1 MRRISGKNLKIHHN
15 GVREF
20 SSFSK
25 LEQKEFMIREK
36 IKVFSE
42 SARFQNFIIGLII
55 FNSITIGLETS
66 DQIMT
71 SFGSTLLL
79 IDRIILA
86 IFVVEIGLK
95 LYAYRLS
102 FFRSGW
108 NIFDFTIVAIALLP
122 ASGALAVLRS
132 LRIFR
137 SLRLI
142 KNVPKLRFIVE
153 SLFHSLPSLLWIFV
167 LLALVF
173 YVFAVI
179 GTKLF
184 SAEFPAWF
192 GTLGASMFSLF
203 QIMTLEGWAEI
214 SRAVMEKYPLA
225 NIYFILFILL
235 ASYTTLNIFIA
246 IVVNTMSEV
255 QKKISTENVDRIE
268 TLIQDENEELRNDIK
283 LLKEQIIRMEE
294 KLTRRNN

>member
-1 MRRISGKNLKIHHN
+1 MREKVKNL
-15 GVREF
+15 V
-20 SSFSK
+20 
-25 LEQKEFMIREK
+25 
-36 IKVFSE
+36 E
-42 SARFQNFIIGLII
+42 SIAFQNTIISLIV
-55 FNSITIGLETS
+55 FNSITIGMETS
-66 DQIMT
+66 YTIMS
-71 SFGSTLLL
+71 SFGNTLLL
-79 IDRIILA
+79 IDKIILA
-86 IFVVEIGLK
+86 VFVVEILLK
-95 LYAYRLS
+95 LCAYGFG
-102 FFRSGW
+102 FFKSGW
-108 NIFDFTIVAIALLP
+108 NVFDFSIVAIALLP
-122 ASGALAVLRS
+122 ASGSLAILRA

-142 KNVPKLRFIVE
+142 KNVPRLRFIVE

-184 SAEFPAWF
+184 GTAFPEWF
-192 GTLGASMFSLF
+192 GNIGASLFSLF

-214 SRAVMEKYPLA
+214 SRSVMNVYPLS

-255 QKKISTENVDRIE
+255 QQKTSSESVEKIENFI
-268 TLIQDENEELRNDIK
+268 LDENEELKQDIR
-283 LLKEQIIRMEE
+283 LLKEQILKMEE
-294 KLTRRNN
+294 KLLRR

>member
-1 MRRISGKNLKIHHN
+1 MN
-15 GVREF
+15 
-20 SSFSK
+20 
-25 LEQKEFMIREK
+25 REK
-36 IKVFSE
+36 VKQFVE
-42 SARFQNFIIGLII
+42 SNAFQNAIIGLIV
-55 FNSITIGLETS
+55 FNSFTIGLETS
-66 DQIMT
+66 SDIMS
-71 SFGSTLLL
+71 SFGNTLLL
-79 IDRIILA
+79 IDKIILA
-86 IFVVEIGLK
+86 VFVIEISMK
-95 LYAYRLS
+95 LYVYKLN
-102 FFRSGW
+102 FFKGGW
-108 NIFDFTIVAIALLP
+108 NIFDFSIVAIALLP
-122 ASGALAVLRS
+122 ASGSLAILRA

-142 KNVPKLRFIVE
+142 KNVPRLRFIVE

-184 SAEFPAWF
+184 GTAFPEWF
-192 GTLGASMFSLF
+192 GNIGASLFSLF

-214 SRAVMEKYPLA
+214 SRSVMNVYPLS

-255 QKKISTENVDRIE
+255 QQKTSNESVAKIENFI
-268 TLIQDENEELRNDIK
+268 LDENEELKQDIK
-283 LLKEQIIRMEE
+283 LLKEQILKMEE
-294 KLTRRNN
+294 KLLRK

>member
-1 MRRISGKNLKIHHN
+1 MT
-15 GVREF
+15 
-20 SSFSK
+20 
-25 LEQKEFMIREK
+25 REK
-36 IKVFSE
+36 IKQLCE
-42 SARFQNFIIGLII
+42 STGFQNFIIGLII
-55 FNSITIGLETS
+55 FNSITIGFETS
-66 DQIMT
+66 ENIMS

-79 IDRIILA
+79 IDKIILA
-86 IFVVEIGLK
+86 VFVVEIVLK
-95 LYAYRLS
+95 LYAYGFS
-102 FFRSGW
+102 FFRNGW
-108 NIFDFTIVAIALLP
+108 NVFDFSIVAVALLP

-184 SAEFPAWF
+184 SSEFPAWF
-192 GTLGASMFSLF
+192 GTLGASMFTLF

-214 SRAVMEKYPLA
+214 SRDIMSVYPLA

-255 QKKISTENVDRIE
+255 QQKVASEKVDKIE
-268 TLIQDENEELRNDIK
+268 TIIQDENEELRNDIK

-294 KLTRRNN
+294 KLTKRNN

>member
-1 MRRISGKNLKIHHN
+1 MN
-15 GVREF
+15 
-20 SSFSK
+20 
-25 LEQKEFMIREK
+25 REK
-36 IKVFSE
+36 VKQFVEKNSV
-42 SARFQNFIIGLII
+42 QNFIIILII
-55 FNSITIGLETS
+55 FNSITIGMETS
-66 DQIMT
+66 SVIMT
-71 SFGSTLLL
+71 TFGSTLLL
-79 IDRIILA
+79 IDKIILA
-86 IFVVEIGLK
+86 IFVIEILLK
-95 LYAYRLS
+95 LYAYGLG
-102 FFRSGW
+102 FFKSGW
-108 NIFDFTIVAIALLP
+108 NIFDFSIVAIALLP
-122 ASGALAVLRS
+122 ASGSLAILRA

-142 KNVPKLRFIVE
+142 KNVPRLRFIVE

-184 SAEFPAWF
+184 GTAFPEWF
-192 GTLGASMFSLF
+192 GNIGASLFSLF

-214 SRAVMEKYPLA
+214 SRSVMNVYPLS

-255 QKKISTENVDRIE
+255 QQKTSNESVDKIENFIM
-268 TLIQDENEELRNDIK
+268 DENEELKQDIR
-283 LLKEQIIRMEE
+283 LLKEQILKMEE
-294 KLTRRNN
+294 KLLRK

>member
-1 MRRISGKNLKIHHN
+1 MN
-15 GVREF
+15 
-20 SSFSK
+20 
-25 LEQKEFMIREK
+25 REK
-36 IKVFSE
+36 VKQFVEKNSV
-42 SARFQNFIIGLII
+42 QNFIIILII
-55 FNSITIGLETS
+55 FNSITIGMETS
-66 DQIMT
+66 SVIMT
-71 SFGSTLLL
+71 TFGSTLLL
-79 IDRIILA
+79 IDKIILA
-86 IFVVEIGLK
+86 IFVIEILLK
-95 LYAYRLS
+95 LYAYGLG
-102 FFRSGW
+102 FFKSGW
-108 NIFDFTIVAIALLP
+108 NIFDFSIVAIALLP
-122 ASGALAVLRS
+122 ASGSLAILRA

-142 KNVPKLRFIVE
+142 KNVPRLRFIVE

-184 SAEFPAWF
+184 GTAFPEWF
-192 GTLGASMFSLF
+192 GNIGASLFSLF

-214 SRAVMEKYPLA
+214 SRSVMNVYPFS

-255 QKKISTENVDRIE
+255 QQKTSKESVEKIENFI
-268 TLIQDENEELRNDIK
+268 IDENEELKQDIR
-283 LLKEQIIRMEE
+283 LLKEQILKMEE
-294 KLTRRNN
+294 RLLRK

>member
-1 MRRISGKNLKIHHN
+1 MS
-15 GVREF
+15 
-20 SSFSK
+20 
-25 LEQKEFMIREK
+25 REK
-36 IKVFSE
+36 VKQFVEKNSV
-42 SARFQNFIIGLII
+42 QNFIIALII
-55 FNSITIGLETS
+55 FNSITIGMETS
-66 DQIMT
+66 SAVMN
-71 SFGSTLLL
+71 SVGSTLLL
-79 IDRIILA
+79 IDKIILA
-86 IFVVEIGLK
+86 IFVIEILLK
-95 LYAYRLS
+95 LYAYGFD
-102 FFRSGW
+102 FFKSGW
-108 NIFDFTIVAIALLP
+108 NIFDFSIVAIALLP
-122 ASGALAVLRS
+122 ASGSLAILRA

-142 KNVPKLRFIVE
+142 KNVPRLRFIVE

-184 SAEFPAWF
+184 GTAFPEWF
-192 GTLGASMFSLF
+192 GNIGASLFSLF

-214 SRAVMEKYPLA
+214 SRSVMNVYPLS

-255 QKKISTENVDRIE
+255 QQKTSKESVDKIENFI
-268 TLIQDENEELRNDIK
+268 IDENEELRQDIK
-283 LLKEQIIRMEE
+283 LLKEQILKMEE
-294 KLTRRNN
+294 KLLRK

>member
-1 MRRISGKNLKIHHN
+1 ML
-15 GVREF
+15 
-20 SSFSK
+20 
-25 LEQKEFMIREK
+25 REK
-36 IKVFSE
+36 IKVFTE
-42 SARFQNFIIGLII
+42 NARFQNFIIGLIV
-55 FNSITIGLETS
+55 FNAITIGFETS
-66 DQIMT
+66 DKIMS
-71 SFGSTLLL
+71 SFGSELLL
-79 IDRIILA
+79 IDKIILI
-86 IFVVEIGLK
+86 IFVVELGLK
-95 LYAYRLS
+95 LYANRLS
-102 FFRSGW
+102 FFRNGW
-108 NIFDFTIVAIALLP
+108 NIFDFSIVAVALLP
-122 ASGALAVLRS
+122 ASGIFAVLRS

-184 SAEFPAWF
+184 SDMFPQWF
-192 GTLGASMFSLF
+192 GTLGASMFTLF
-203 QIMTLEGWAEI
+203 QIMTLEGWADI
-214 SRAVMEKYPLA
+214 SREIMGRYPLA

-255 QKKISTENVDRIE
+255 QQKISTENVDKIE
-268 TLIQDENEELRNDIK
+268 TIIQDENVELRNDIRM
-283 LLKEQIIRMEE
+283 LKEQIIKLEE
-294 KLTRRNN
+294 KITKRVI

>member
-1 MRRISGKNLKIHHN
+1 
-15 GVREF
+15 
-20 SSFSK
+20 
-25 LEQKEFMIREK
+25 MIREK
-36 IKVFSE
+36 VKNFVE
-42 SARFQNFIIGLII
+42 SNAFQNTIISLIV
-55 FNSITIGLETS
+55 FNSITIGMETS
-66 DQIMT
+66 SAIMS
-71 SFGSTLLL
+71 SFGNTLLL
-79 IDRIILA
+79 IDKIILA
-86 IFVVEIGLK
+86 VFVIEISLK
-95 LYAYRLS
+95 LYVYRLG
-102 FFRSGW
+102 FFKSGW
-108 NIFDFTIVAIALLP
+108 NVFDFSIVAIALLP
-122 ASGALAVLRS
+122 ASGSLAILRA

-142 KNVPKLRFIVE
+142 KNVPRLRFIVE

-184 SAEFPAWF
+184 GTAFPEWF
-192 GTLGASMFSLF
+192 GNIGASLFSLF

-214 SRAVMEKYPLA
+214 SRSVMNVYPLS

-255 QKKISTENVDRIE
+255 QQKTSNENVEKIE
-268 TLIQDENEELRNDIK
+268 NFIIDENEELKQDIR
-283 LLKEQIIRMEE
+283 LLKEQILKMEE
-294 KLTRRNN
+294 KLLRK